1 MFLLETSIDETAPRS
16 LKTPRSDCSPLRHH
30 LEGTPTCGKFVGPK
44 PAGYKIFSDGY
55 CLRLLSRVP
64 RQARRVPVHAQLL
77 RAPRP
82 EFVLRQHAR
91 DLRRQSPQ
99 HHVRR
104 VHHKPVR
111 AFLQRFGFFTFGYVR
126 PHRAQSHLSLL
137 KQTLILEFGRIF
149 VNEELRFWG
158 WESTNVGR
166 RQLR

>member
-82 EFVLRQHAR
+82 EFVLRQHAENR
-91 DLRRQSPQ
+91 FADHPVRLRLAQPLRR
-99 HHVRR
+99 H
-104 VHHKPVR
+104 
-111 AFLQRFGFFTFGYVR
+111 FLQTAGIPAVR
-126 PHRAQSHLSLL
+126 IINFLL
-137 KQTLILEFGRIF
+137 DLVSGHANLVRINHHYM
-149 VNEELRFWG
+149 V
-158 WESTNVGR
+158 
-166 RQLR
+166 